1 MKPGKMRRLTVAT
14 FVVATLA
21 LGATGTASAD
31 DEDAIAYRQH
41 IMKSLQEQTAALGK
55 IMSGAAPDDNAVA
68 HMETLALIASTAL
81 KSFEPKVPGGESKP
95 EVWGDW
101 DDFSGRMRKF
111 AELTA
116 TMAQAAREGGKD
128 AGLAHAIEAL
138 NCKSCHD
145 VYRKPRSP

>member
-1 MKPGKMRRLTVAT
+1 MRRITA
-14 FVVATLA
+14 ATLA
-21 LGATGTASAD
+21 VALLASSTPGLSAPGD
-31 DEDAIAYRQH
+31 DDAIAYRQH

-68 HMETLALIASTAL
+68 HMEALALIASTAL

-95 EVWGDW
+95 EVWSEW
-101 DDFSGRMRKF
+101 DDFSRRMREF
-111 AELTA
+111 AERTA

-145 VYRKPRSP
+145 TYRKPKSR